1 MDEVLFA
8 LPFVYWLIRDLAI
21 FYGLCGVP
29 RGPTRSIPRSKLR
42 CEFGTASPP
51 LQSRVG
57 LMGAVILRLFSFS
70 LQIGDTVL
78 P

>member
-29 RGPTRSIPRSKLR
+29 AFASIADA
-42 CEFGTASPP
+42 TAAPP

-57 LMGAVILRLFSFS
+57 AMGALILRLFSFS